1 MFYNDPSVLFVS
13 THHAGGYPYTGKIG
27 EIGGGGEGSAGE
39 GSSINIP
46 LPGDSGH
53 RAAIAAFEDVVGPA
67 LRRFAPEIILV
78 SAGFDSHWKDPVGG
92 LQYRSGTFY
101 ELAVRLKQLAKAV
114 CGGRLVFLLE
124 GGYDLE
130 ALGESVAST
139 FSGILDGRVIDGID
153 PGLLRDEPVD
163 KVKAVLEECRRIHGL

>member
-1 MFYNDPSVLFVS
+1 MQAKAAVLIFRYLVILGTVQPSLHLRTLWALLFV
-13 THHAGGYPYTGKIG
+13 
-27 EIGGGGEGSAGE
+27 
-39 GSSINIP
+39 
-46 LPGDSGH
+46 D
-53 RAAIAAFEDVVGPA
+53 
-67 LRRFAPEIILV
+67 
-78 SAGFDSHWKDPVGG
+78 WKDPVGG